1 MSEYKNTRVKKSITK
16 SGEEK
21 PVQLHIFIKCLL
33 IPTCRPII
41 NNEFRDTRGNNLG
54 HTPTLHLRAW
64 KCIRIYRPIHSLY
77 LDMDNM
83 HIYTHMYTNIYTF
96 ICYYMH
102 KYIHTVICHTII
114 CSSHT
119 CIHRYIQSSTYI
131 HKFKYTCIPLYTHIN
146 GPIMC
151 AFNDKCIHTF
161 RHTYIHMHYIHVL
174 CIYIYT

>member
-64 KCIRIYRPIHSLY
+64 KCIRIGLY
-77 LDMDNM
+77 
-83 HIYTHMYTNIYTF
+83 
-96 ICYYMH
+96 
-102 KYIHTVICHTII
+102 TV
-114 CSSHT
+114 
-119 CIHRYIQSSTYI
+119 
-131 HKFKYTCIPLYTHIN
+131 YTCKGHGQYAYVHAYVYKHI
-146 GPIMC
+146 
-151 AFNDKCIHTF
+151 
-161 RHTYIHMHYIHVL
+161 YIHMLLYA
-174 CIYIYT
+174 